1 MFIVK
6 NFGYALA
13 SVLNL
18 AVDVYIWIVIIR
30 ALVTWVQAD
39 PRNPIVR
46 FLASMVDPVTNR
58 IRRIFPFVRAGMVD
72 LSPLLLIFGLYFL
85 KLFVIR
91 TLLQLSG

>member
-6 NFGYALA
+6 NFSYALT

-46 FLASMVDPVTNR
+46 FLASMVDPVTDR

>member
-72 LSPLLLIFGLYFL
+72 LSPLVLIFGLYFL

>member
-1 MFIVK
+1 MFIVR

-72 LSPLLLIFGLYFL
+72 LSPLVLIFGLYFL